1 MADWSRLGKV
11 IGELGT
17 PAGKILGGL
26 IGGPAGAAIGS
37 AAGSILAG
45 ALGVDET
52 PESVAGAVKAN
63 PMQAND
69 VIASDN
75 MQAAI
80 AQAQAEALKTINE
93 TYRIELQNESWV
105 VRLWRPV
112 CGWCFTVIL
121 TIHGLAYAKAL
132 WFRDFEIIRTIPDMT
147 IFYGVFG
154 AVVGVYAWGRT
165 AEKKAAAASGGA
177 PEAIAEAI
185 GAVVKKVAR
194 K

>member
-1 MADWSRLGKV
+1 MADWSQLGKV
-11 IGELGT
+11 VGELGT

-52 PESVAGAVKAN
+52 PEAVAGAVKAN

-69 VIASDN
+69 AISSEQMAS
-75 MQAAI
+75 AI
-80 AQAQAEALKTINE
+80 VQAQAQMFRDLHD
-93 TYRIELQNESWV
+93 TYRLELQNESWV

-112 CGWCFTVIL
+112 CGWCFTFIL
-121 TIHGLAYAKAL
+121 TLHGTAYAKAL
-132 WFRDFEIIRTIPDMT
+132 WFRDFEIIKTIPDMT
-147 IFYGVFG
+147 VFYGVFG
-154 AVVGVYAWGRT
+154 GVVGAYMIGRT
-165 AEKKAAAASGGA
+165 KEKIAAAGGV
-177 PEAIAEAI
+177 PEAIGEAI